1 MQEAVF
7 VVIKVMI
14 QLLYM
19 KKLSLYLLLTIIAI
33 PFFAH
38 AANVTNPTENEQSV
52 THMTCVKSAD
62 KKRDLVMTPA
72 RKIYVEESSALT
84 AHTKMR
90 LESIK
95 WHIDSIYNTES
106 KKIYKEHSEEQLK
119 IQNKIS
125 AVRITA
131 QSTWKA
137 ESGLCDFAYKKDQ
150 STETDK
156 KKKSKNS

>member
-19 KKLSLYLLLTIIAI
+19 KKLSLYLLLSTMAI
-33 PFFAH
+33 PFFTYA
-38 AANVTNPTENEQSV
+38 TNTSNQNENDNDLRHEI
-52 THMTCVKSAD
+52 CLKSAD
-62 KKRDLVMTPA
+62 QKRDSLMIPA
-72 RKIYVEESSALT
+72 RKIYTEESSTLT
-84 AHTKMR
+84 SRTKKK

-95 WHIDSIYNTES
+95 WHIDSIYDTES
-106 KKIYKEHSEEQLK
+106 KKIYKEHSEELLK

-156 KKKSKNS
+156 KKKTKNS